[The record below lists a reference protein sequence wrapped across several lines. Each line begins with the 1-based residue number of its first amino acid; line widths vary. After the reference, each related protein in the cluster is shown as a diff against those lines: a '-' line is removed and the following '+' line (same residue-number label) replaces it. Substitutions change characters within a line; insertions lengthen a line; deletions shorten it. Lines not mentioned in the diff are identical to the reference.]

1 MGGVNPSPTSLY
13 KDKMADIV
21 RMTDRKVRDI
31 LERKKQV
38 RQALSWKDIKKQ
50 KSGSVP
56 PEMVM
61 GKPVVNVQEFLPD
74 NAWKDRRC
82 FIIGGGLSLKGFNF
96 NRLDHELTIGVNR
109 AFEYFNPSVILW
121 MDYQTFYQDLLDGK
135 FGQEALR
142 KFESTYSLKVALNI
156 SGYKY
161 PDEVYS
167 LKRAGGRGFL
177 SESLKDGLV
186 DGDNVGHAAL
196 NLAICLGANP
206 IYLLGFDMKGDG
218 KGKQAWFH
226 SGYRK
231 TSSDKVYKRFMDNFK
246 AIAPELK
253 ERKIEVINLSPKS
266 KMKCFPFGDINK
278 LRPQVKR
285 SRERKHLI
293 GKSDRKWI
301 VVSLYTWGTSYEGEV
316 KKLITSLMQ
325 QNLPFHIY
333 GYEPMGSWRLNLN
346 CKSACIIK
354 AMETYP
360 DHDIVFIDAD
370 GIVRQD
376 PVLFDKLSGEH
387 KYSMAA
393 TFHAYGPKSGSLDE
407 LLSGTLWLANNG
419 LTRGL
424 VKLWHKI
431 AIENPLEIHQRC
443 LKYAITEME
452 ENGNP
457 VKVFRMPWEY
467 TCIFDYVR
475 SRSVK
480 PVVEHFQASR
490 RFREEV
496 GYGTPLIKGIQ
507 T

>member
-1 MGGVNPSPTSLY
+1 MT
-13 KDKMADIV
+13 DII
-21 RMTDRKVRDI
+21 RMTDRRVRNI
-31 LERKKQV
+31 IERKKQIKEAV
-38 RQALSWKDIKKQ
+38 AQSRAWEGIKKQ
-50 KSGSVP
+50 RFGGVP
-56 PEMVM
+56 PESVM
-61 GKPVVNVQEFLPD
+61 GRPVVNVQEFLPD

-82 FIIGGGLSLKGFNF
+82 FIIGGGPSLKRFNF
-96 NRLDHELTIGVNR
+96 SRLGHELTIGINK
-109 AFEYFNPSVILW
+109 AFEYIDPSIILW
-121 MDYQTFYQDLLDGK
+121 MDYQTFYLDLLAGK
-135 FGQEALR
+135 FGAEALK
-142 KFESTYSLKVALNI
+142 KFETTYSLKVALNI
-156 SGYKY
+156 SGYNY
-161 PDEVYS
+161 PDEIYS

-196 NLAICLGANP
+196 YLAVLLGANP

-226 SGYRK
+226 SGYVK
-231 TSSDKVYKRFMDNFK
+231 SSSDKVYRGFMDNFK
-246 AIAPELK
+246 AIAPELE
-253 ERKIEVINLSPKS
+253 ERGIKVINLNPKS
-266 KMKCFPFGDINK
+266 KMRCFPFGDINK

-285 SRERKHLI
+285 SREQKHLI
-293 GKSDRKWI
+293 GESKRKWI
-301 VVSLYTWGTSYEGEV
+301 VISLYTRGTSYEGEI

-333 GYEPMGSWRLNLN
+333 SYEPVGSWRANLN
-346 CKSACIIK
+346 YKSACIIK

-376 PVLFDKLSGEH
+376 PVLFDKLSKDH
-387 KYSMAA
+387 THNMAA
-393 TFHAYGPKSGSLDE
+393 AFHTYGPNSGDPDE

-443 LKYAITEME
+443 LKYAIKEME
-452 ENGNP
+452 ENKNP
-457 VKVFRMPWEY
+457 VRVFRMPWEY

-480 PVVEHFQASR
+480 PIIEHFQASR

-496 GYGTPLIKGIQ
+496 GYGKPLIKGIQ

>member
-1 MGGVNPSPTSLY
+1 
-13 KDKMADIV
+13 
-21 RMTDRKVRDI
+21 MTDRKVRNI

-38 RQALSWKDIKKQ
+38 KQALSWEDIKKQ
-50 KSGSVP
+50 KSGGVP

-74 NAWKDRRC
+74 NAWKNRRC
-82 FIIGGGLSLKGFNF
+82 FIIGGGQSLKGFNF
-96 NRLDHELTIGVNR
+96 QRLGHELTIGVNR
-109 AFEYFNPSVILW
+109 AFEYFSPSVILW
-121 MDYQTFYQDLLDGK
+121 MDYQTFYSDLLDGK
-135 FGQEALR
+135 FGQEALK
-142 KFESTYSLKVALNI
+142 KFESIHSLKVALNV

-177 SESLKDGLV
+177 SESLKNGLV
-186 DGDNVGHAAL
+186 DGDNVGYLAL
-196 NLAICLGANP
+196 NLAVCLGANP

-226 SGYRK
+226 SGYVK
-231 TSSDKVYKRFMDNFK
+231 SSSDKVYKGFMENFK
-246 AIAPELK
+246 AVAPELK
-253 ERKIEVINLSPKS
+253 ERKIEVVNLNPKS

-278 LRPQVKR
+278 LRPQVKK

-293 GKSDRKWI
+293 GESKRRWV
-301 VVSLYTWGTSYEGEV
+301 VVSFYTRDTPYEEEV
-316 KKLITSLMQ
+316 KKLVNSLMQ
-325 QNLPFHIY
+325 HNLPFHIY
-333 GYEPMGSWRLNLN
+333 SYEPMGSWRANLN
-346 CKSACIIK
+346 HKSACIAK
-354 AMETYP
+354 AMETYL

-370 GIVRQD
+370 GIVRQN
-376 PVLFDKLSGEH
+376 PVLFDQLSSDRKH
-387 KYSMAA
+387 NMAA
-393 TFHAYGPKSGSLDE
+393 VFHTYGPNSGDPDE

-443 LKYAITEME
+443 LKYAIKEME
-452 ENGNP
+452 ENKNP

-475 SRSVK
+475 SRSAK
-480 PVVEHFQASR
+480 PVIEHFQASR